1 MKINLDL
8 GMDIEGF
15 ENEIVYEDIEKYI
28 IDVLTKEYESDR
40 EVYVSVLLTG
50 NEEIQRVNREFRDK
64 DMPTDVISFA
74 YHDNDEADNGLYD
87 SLGDIIISLERVEE
101 QRKDYGHSFKREFY
115 YVLTHG
121 LLHLMGYDHMEE
133 EEKKNTLTKSILT
146 DCKRLKGIN
155 YHWVEEQ
162 RKDYGHSFKREFYY
176 VLTHGLLHLM
186 GYDHMEEEEKKIMRA
201 KEEEILKEYGY
212 TRDI

>member
-133 EEKKNTLTKSILT
+133 EEKK
-146 DCKRLKGIN
+146 
-155 YHWVEEQ
+155 V
-162 RKDYGHSFKREFYY
+162 
-176 VLTHGLLHLM
+176 
-186 GYDHMEEEEKKIMRA
+186 MRA

>member
-15 ENEIVYEDIEKYI
+15 ENEIVYEDVEKYV
-28 IDVLTKEYESDR
+28 IDVLNKEYESDK
-40 EVYVSVLLTG
+40 EVYVSILLTG
-50 NEEIQRVNREFRDK
+50 NEEIQRVNRDFRGK

-74 YHDNDEADNGLYD
+74 YHDNEEADNGLYD

-121 LLHLMGYDHMEE
+121 LLHLMGYDHIEE
-133 EEKKNTLTKSILT
+133 E
-146 DCKRLKGIN
+146 D
-155 YHWVEEQ
+155 
-162 RKDYGHSFKREFYY
+162 
-176 VLTHGLLHLM
+176 
-186 GYDHMEEEEKKIMRA
+186 KKIMRA
-201 KEEEILKEYGY
+201 KEEEILEGYGY
-212 TRDI
+212 TREIK

>member
-50 NEEIQRVNREFRDK
+50 NEEIQRVNRDFRGK

-121 LLHLMGYDHMEE
+121 LLHLIGYDHMEE
-133 EEKKNTLTKSILT
+133 EEKK
-146 DCKRLKGIN
+146 
-155 YHWVEEQ
+155 V
-162 RKDYGHSFKREFYY
+162 
-176 VLTHGLLHLM
+176 
-186 GYDHMEEEEKKIMRA
+186 MRA

>member
-50 NEEIQRVNREFRDK
+50 NEEIQRVNRDFRGK

-133 EEKKNTLTKSILT
+133 EEKK
-146 DCKRLKGIN
+146 
-155 YHWVEEQ
+155 V
-162 RKDYGHSFKREFYY
+162 
-176 VLTHGLLHLM
+176 
-186 GYDHMEEEEKKIMRA
+186 MRA
-201 KEEEILKEYGY
+201 KEEELSLIH
-212 TRDI
+212 I

>member
-8 GMDIEGF
+8 GMNMDGF
-15 ENEIVYEDIEKYI
+15 EDEIVYEDIEKYI
-28 IDVLTKEYESDR
+28 VDVLNREYESDR

-50 NEEIQRVNREFRDK
+50 NDEIQNVNRDFRGK

-74 YHDNDEADNGLYD
+74 YHDNEESDNGVYD

-133 EEKKNTLTKSILT
+133 EEKK
-146 DCKRLKGIN
+146 
-155 YHWVEEQ
+155 
-162 RKDYGHSFKREFYY
+162 
-176 VLTHGLLHLM
+176 
-186 GYDHMEEEEKKIMRA
+186 IMRA
-201 KEEEILKEYGY
+201 KEEEILQAYGY

>member
-15 ENEIVYEDIEKYI
+15 ENEIVYEDIEKYL
-28 IDVLTKEYESDR
+28 IDVLTKEYESDW
-40 EVYVSVLLTG
+40 EVYVSVLLKG
-50 NEEIQRVNREFRDK
+50 NEEILRVNRDFRGK
-64 DMPTDVISFA
+64 DTPTDVISFA

-133 EEKKNTLTKSILT
+133 EEKK
-146 DCKRLKGIN
+146 
-155 YHWVEEQ
+155 
-162 RKDYGHSFKREFYY
+162 
-176 VLTHGLLHLM
+176 
-186 GYDHMEEEEKKIMRA
+186 IMRA

>member
-40 EVYVSVLLTG
+40 EVYVSVILTG
-50 NEEIQRVNREFRDK
+50 NEEIQRVNRDFRGK
-64 DMPTDVISFA
+64 DTPTDVISFA

-133 EEKKNTLTKSILT
+133 EEKK
-146 DCKRLKGIN
+146 
-155 YHWVEEQ
+155 V
-162 RKDYGHSFKREFYY
+162 
-176 VLTHGLLHLM
+176 
-186 GYDHMEEEEKKIMRA
+186 MRA

>member
-50 NEEIQRVNREFRDK
+50 NEEIQRVNRDFRGK
-64 DMPTDVISFA
+64 DTPTDVISFA

-133 EEKKNTLTKSILT
+133 EEKK
-146 DCKRLKGIN
+146 
-155 YHWVEEQ
+155 
-162 RKDYGHSFKREFYY
+162 
-176 VLTHGLLHLM
+176 
-186 GYDHMEEEEKKIMRA
+186 IMRA

>member
-8 GMDIEGF
+8 GMNIEGF

-50 NEEIQRVNREFRDK
+50 NEEIQRVNRDFRDK

-133 EEKKNTLTKSILT
+133 EEKK
-146 DCKRLKGIN
+146 
-155 YHWVEEQ
+155 
-162 RKDYGHSFKREFYY
+162 
-176 VLTHGLLHLM
+176 
-186 GYDHMEEEEKKIMRA
+186 IMRA

>member
-50 NEEIQRVNREFRDK
+50 NEEIQRVNRDFRGK

-133 EEKKNTLTKSILT
+133 EEKK
-146 DCKRLKGIN
+146 
-155 YHWVEEQ
+155 
-162 RKDYGHSFKREFYY
+162 
-176 VLTHGLLHLM
+176 
-186 GYDHMEEEEKKIMRA
+186 IMRA

>member
-50 NEEIQRVNREFRDK
+50 NEEIQRINRDFRDK

-133 EEKKNTLTKSILT
+133 EEKK
-146 DCKRLKGIN
+146 
-155 YHWVEEQ
+155 V
-162 RKDYGHSFKREFYY
+162 
-176 VLTHGLLHLM
+176 
-186 GYDHMEEEEKKIMRA
+186 MRA

>member
-50 NEEIQRVNREFRDK
+50 NEEIQRVNRDFRGK
-64 DMPTDVISFA
+64 DTPTDVISFA

-133 EEKKNTLTKSILT
+133 EEKK
-146 DCKRLKGIN
+146 
-155 YHWVEEQ
+155 V
-162 RKDYGHSFKREFYY
+162 
-176 VLTHGLLHLM
+176 
-186 GYDHMEEEEKKIMRA
+186 MRA

>member
-28 IDVLTKEYESDR
+28 IDVLTKEYKSDR

-50 NEEIQRVNREFRDK
+50 NEEIQRVNRDFRDK

-133 EEKKNTLTKSILT
+133 EEKK
-146 DCKRLKGIN
+146 
-155 YHWVEEQ
+155 V
-162 RKDYGHSFKREFYY
+162 
-176 VLTHGLLHLM
+176 
-186 GYDHMEEEEKKIMRA
+186 MRA

>member
-50 NEEIQRVNREFRDK
+50 NEEIQRVNRDFRDK

-133 EEKKNTLTKSILT
+133 EEKK
-146 DCKRLKGIN
+146 
-155 YHWVEEQ
+155 V
-162 RKDYGHSFKREFYY
+162 
-176 VLTHGLLHLM
+176 
-186 GYDHMEEEEKKIMRA
+186 MRA

>member
-1 MKINLDL
+1 
-8 GMDIEGF
+8 MDIEGF

-50 NEEIQRVNREFRDK
+50 NEEIQRVNRDFRDK

-133 EEKKNTLTKSILT
+133 EEKK
-146 DCKRLKGIN
+146 
-155 YHWVEEQ
+155 
-162 RKDYGHSFKREFYY
+162 
-176 VLTHGLLHLM
+176 
-186 GYDHMEEEEKKIMRA
+186 IMRA

>member
-28 IDVLTKEYESDR
+28 IDILTKEYESDR

-50 NEEIQRVNREFRDK
+50 NEEIQRVNRDFRGK

-133 EEKKNTLTKSILT
+133 EEKK
-146 DCKRLKGIN
+146 
-155 YHWVEEQ
+155 V
-162 RKDYGHSFKREFYY
+162 
-176 VLTHGLLHLM
+176 
-186 GYDHMEEEEKKIMRA
+186 MRA

>member
-50 NEEIQRVNREFRDK
+50 NEEIQRVNRDFRGK

-133 EEKKNTLTKSILT
+133 EEKK
-146 DCKRLKGIN
+146 
-155 YHWVEEQ
+155 V
-162 RKDYGHSFKREFYY
+162 
-176 VLTHGLLHLM
+176 
-186 GYDHMEEEEKKIMRA
+186 MRA